1 MTARHPNRQRLQ
13 RWLETGETRRVSQH
27 IDECDH
33 CQEVLEEISALD
45 EGLVADLQ
53 TATAPPDDL
62 RARTHGG
69 VDNRLRN
76 EAAFGLFLDLFTIGW
91 DVARTVLDVDTNK
104 ALLTEP
110 LLVEP
115 VPIEPVPT
123 DGDGPYD
130 GATDADQDNGESR

>member
-27 IDECDH
+27 IDECAH

-69 VDNRLRN
+69 VDIRLRN
-76 EAAFGLFLDLFTIGW
+76 EAALGVFLDLFTIGW
-91 DVARTVLDVDTNK
+91 DVVRTVIDAD
-104 ALLTEP
+104 P
-110 LLVEP
+110 SSP
-115 VPIEPVPT
+115 SPT
-123 DGDGPYD
+123 DRTATDGGDPHGIV
-130 GATDADQDNGESR
+130 TDADQDNGEPR